1 MITALYVDDEEALLD
16 LGRIFLERQ
25 GAFAIKTALSAEDA
39 LENMRTTRYDA
50 IISDYQMPGL
60 NGIEFLKKVR
70 SQYADIPF
78 ILFTGKGREAVVIEA
93 INNGADFYLQKGGD
107 PTSQFAELGHK
118 IRTAVERRQG
128 ERALKDSEQR
138 LADIINFLP
147 DATFAIDTSGTV
159 IAWNKAIEEMT
170 GVPSPEMLG
179 KGNYEYALPFY
190 GLRRRLLIDL
200 TLESEDEI
208 RRGNYAL
215 IKKEGTALIAEATA
229 ARPKGVHKDLL
240 CKGSLLRNKAG
251 EVIGAIES
259 IRDITEAKKA
269 EDELRAAY
277 GQITA
282 SEEELRSQYDELK
295 RSEDELR
302 QANEQITAQ
311 GEELQGQLEELV
323 RSQEAL
329 SKSEQNFQS
338 LVEQS
343 PDAIYISQNER
354 FVYVNPAMVRLMGA
368 QSADQLI
375 GMSIYDRIH
384 PEYQHVIHKRAQEV
398 IVERKS
404 AGLNEALYLKLDG
417 TPVQIESAV
426 APIMFRDKIAG
437 VAVLRDIT
445 LRKKNEHAIEAANR
459 KLNLLSSITR
469 HDIRNK
475 ITILAGYLELA
486 KASSPTPVM
495 KDYLDRMERATQ
507 SIREHIEFTKIY
519 QDLGNTEPRWQNLEA
534 IMPRA
539 LVPSGITLQGELLD
553 VSVYA
558 DPILAKVFSNLLDNT
573 LRHGENVSTI
583 RISSHLSGEQLI
595 VVWEDDGAGVP
606 STEKEKIFDQG
617 YGKNTG
623 LGLFLA
629 REILGITGITIRET
643 GTVGKGARFEIAVP
657 MGAYRVAGPVTPK

>member
-16 LGRIFLERQ
+16 LGAIFLERQ

-39 LENMRTTRYDA
+39 LEKMRTTRYDA
-50 IISDYQMPGL
+50 IISDYQMPGM
-60 NGIEFLKKVR
+60 NGIDFLKNVR
-70 SQYADIPF
+70 SQYGDIPF

-107 PTSQFAELGHK
+107 PTAQFAELGHK

-159 IAWNKAIEEMT
+159 IAWNKSIEEMT
-170 GVPSPEMLG
+170 GVTSTEMLG
-179 KGNYEYALPFY
+179 KGNHEYALPFY
-190 GLRRRLLIDL
+190 GHRRRLLIDL

-208 RRGNYAL
+208 KRGNYAL

-229 ARPKGVHKDLL
+229 ASPKGVHKDLL
-240 CKGSLLRNKAG
+240 CKGSLLRSKAG

-259 IRDITEAKKA
+259 IRDITEARKA

-277 GQITA
+277 EQITA

-295 RSEDELR
+295 RSEDDLR
-302 QANEQITAQ
+302 RANEQITAQ

-323 RSQEAL
+323 RSQAAL
-329 SKSEQNFQS
+329 SKSEQNFQA
-338 LVEQS
+338 LVEQF
-343 PDAIYISQNER
+343 PDAIYISQDER
-354 FVYVNPAMVRLMGA
+354 FVYVNPAMIRLMGA

-384 PEYQHVIHKRAQEV
+384 PEYQHVIHKRAREV
-398 IVERKS
+398 IEERKS
-404 AGLNEALYLKLDG
+404 AGLNETVYLKLDG

-426 APIMFRDKIAG
+426 APIMFRDRFAG
-437 VAVLRDIT
+437 VAILRDIT

-486 KASSPTPVM
+486 KASALTPVM

-539 LVPSGITLQGELLD
+539 LVPSGITIQGELLD

-583 RISSHLSGEQLI
+583 RISSHLSGDQLI
-595 VVWEDDGAGVP
+595 VVWEDDGTGVP
-606 STEKEKIFDQG
+606 PTEKEKIFDQG

-643 GTVGKGARFEIAVP
+643 GTEGAGARFEIAVP
-657 MGAYRVAGPVTPK
+657 MGAYRVTGTATLK